1 MGRAESSGNI
11 SRTVNTALRQNQL
24 FHLNL
29 AFFYLKAKEF
39 APALKDRNQNLFAL
53 WQKL

>member
-11 SRTVNTALRQNQL
+11 SRTVNIALRIAL
-24 FHLNL
+24 SL

-39 APALKDRNQNLFAL
+39 APALKDRNQNLFAP
-53 WQKL
+53 

>member
-11 SRTVNTALRQNQL
+11 SRTVNTTLHQNQL
-24 FHLNL
+24 FHLSL

-39 APALKDRNQNLFAL
+39 APTLKNRNQNHFAL